1 MTSASKHKI
10 LTATVLTLVGIF
22 FVLFLKNIDYSLIY
36 SLRPAV
42 MPLILSGLFSLAF
55 RYFGVW
61 IWKTI
66 LKDLGAEAIDFRIAS
81 LIYAKAWMAR
91 YIPGTIAWV
100 SGKVIFA
107 KDLGISKS
115 RLTAATLAE
124 IGAQIA
130 AVSAIS
136 ILLISLDSRL
146 STLISGPLKLLP
158 IIVVLTLLLSLIP
171 RNFNR
176 LIAFAYQFI
185 FRKSASSEL
194 SINGKAAGRAFL
206 LYNFGAFLS
215 GAVYYFLAT
224 SISADVK
231 PTDFLYIVGAS
242 NLAGVIGMLTPL
254 VPAGLGTRDI
264 SMLVLLSAILPKEI
278 ALAITV
284 ASRLW
289 TAIIDVIFFAL
300 AQIMALGKNYTPQ
313 SSSNS

>member
-1 MTSASKHKI
+1 M
-10 LTATVLTLVGIF
+10 
-22 FVLFLKNIDYSLIY
+22 
-36 SLRPAV
+36 
-42 MPLILSGLFSLAF
+42 LSGLFSLAF

-66 LKDLGAEAIDFRIAS
+66 LKDLGAQTIDFRVAS

-115 RLTAATLAE
+115 RLTAATFAE

-146 STLISGPLKLLP
+146 STLISGSLKLLP

-171 RNFNR
+171 RNFNH
-176 LIAFAYQFI
+176 LIAFTYQFI
-185 FRKSASSEL
+185 FRKPASSEL
-194 SINGKAAGRAFL
+194 SINSKAAGRAFIL
-206 LYNFGAFLS
+206 ENFGAFLS

-224 SISADVK
+224 AISADVK
-231 PTDFLYIVGAS
+231 PTDFFYIAGAS

-254 VPAGLGTRDI
+254 VPAGLGTRDV
-264 SMLVLLSAILPKEI
+264 SMLVLLSAIMPKEI
-278 ALAITV
+278 ALVITV

-289 TAIIDVIFFAL
+289 TAVIDVIFFAL
-300 AQIMALGKNYTPQ
+300 AQIMALGKKYTPPG
-313 SSSNS
+313 SAN

>member
-1 MTSASKHKI
+1 MTNASKHKLLTVTI
-10 LTATVLTLVGIF
+10 LILVGIF
-22 FVLFLKNIDYSLIY
+22 FVLFLKNIDYSLIS
-36 SLRPAV
+36 SLRPAM

-66 LKDLGAEAIDFRIAS
+66 LKDLGAQQTIDFRLAS

-107 KDLGISKS
+107 KNLGISNS

-136 ILLISLDSRL
+136 VLLISLDSRL
-146 STLISGPLKLLP
+146 NNLISGPLKLLP
-158 IIVVLTLLLSLIP
+158 IMIVLGLLLSLIP

-185 FRKSASSEL
+185 FRKPASSEL
-194 SINGKAAGRAFL
+194 SINTKAAGRAFIM
-206 LYNFGAFLS
+206 YNFGAFLS

-224 SISADVK
+224 SISADVT
-231 PTDFLYIVGAS
+231 PADFLYIVGAS

-264 SMLVLLSAILPKEI
+264 SMLVLLSAIMPKEI

-289 TAIIDVIFFAL
+289 TAVIDIIFFTL
-300 AQIMALGKNYTPQ
+300 AQIMALGKNYIPPRSTT
-313 SSSNS
+313 

>member
-1 MTSASKHKI
+1 MSKISKHKI
-10 LTATVLTLVGIF
+10 LTAIILILVGIF
-22 FVLFLKNIDYSLIY
+22 FTLFLKNIDYSVIS
-36 SLRPAV
+36 SLRPAAL
-42 MPLILSGLFSLAF
+42 PLTLSGLFSLAF

-61 IWKTI
+61 IWRSI
-66 LKDLGAEAIDFRIAS
+66 LKDLGTGQAIDFQIAS

-107 KDLGISKS
+107 KNLGISRS
-115 RLTAATLAE
+115 RLTAATLTE
-124 IGAQIA
+124 IGAQVA
-130 AVSAIS
+130 AVSAMS

-146 STLISGPLKLLP
+146 DTLVSGPLKLLP
-158 IIVVLTLLLSLIP
+158 IMIVLMLLLCLVP

-176 LIAFAYQFI
+176 LIGFAYQVI
-185 FRKSASSEL
+185 FRKPASSEL
-194 SINGKAAGRAFL
+194 SINAKAAGRAFL

-224 SISADVK
+224 SISADVT
-231 PTDFLYIVGAS
+231 PNDLLYIVGAS

-264 SMLVLLSAILPKEI
+264 SMLVLLSAIMPKEI

-289 TAIIDVIFFAL
+289 TAIIDVIFFSL
-300 AQIMALGKNYTPQ
+300 AQIMALGKNIPRQTL
-313 SSSNS
+313 